1 MATPLVLVVHGRA
14 GGVVPPALRELA
26 DALQARRQAP
36 VLLQALTAAVFP
48 AADSLGSGLRTLVP
62 LMLLPGSH
70 VRNDLPVIAAHWRSW
85 GPLRRVPFVGAWP
98 AWQRVLAEELAG
110 GAHPLLLHHPLQG
123 ALAQSYLDFL
133 ATKTA
138 SSLMPAPYSDAFG
151 TTVLTELNLAKR
163 GPVVPL
169 ALAANR
175 LTDSLGSLV
184 GPPLIERKRFAAVL
198 MEQLE
203 ALP

>member
-14 GGVVPPALRELA
+14 SGAVPAALRELA
-26 DALQARRQAP
+26 AALQARRQSP
-36 VLLQALTAAVFP
+36 VVLQALTAPLLP
-48 AADSLGSGLRTLVP
+48 APDSLGCGLRTLVP

-70 VRNDLPVIAAHWRSW
+70 VRDDVPAIAAYWRSC
-85 GPLRRVPFVGAWP
+85 GPVRRIPFLGAWP
-98 AWQRVLAEELAG
+98 SWHRVLAAELAG
-110 GAHPLLLHHPLQG
+110 GSDPVLLHHPLQG
-123 ALAQSYLDFL
+123 ALAQRYLDFL

-138 SSLMPAPYSDAFG
+138 SRLVPAPYSDAPG
-151 TTVLTELNLAKR
+151 TTALTALNLANR

-184 GPPLIERKRFAAVL
+184 GPPLLERKRFAAVL
-198 MEQLE
+198 MEHLE

>member
-14 GGVVPPALRELA
+14 GGIVPSALRELA
-26 DALQARRQAP
+26 DALQVRRQAP
-36 VLLQALTAAVFP
+36 VLLQALTAPGLP

-70 VRNDLPVIAAHWRSW
+70 VRVDVPAIAAHWRSC

-98 AWQRVLAEELAG
+98 AWQRVLAAELAG
-110 GAHPLLLHHPLQG
+110 GPDPLLLHHPLEG
-123 ALAQSYLDFL
+123 ALALRYLDFL
-133 ATKTA
+133 ATTTG
-138 SSLMPAPYSDAFG
+138 SRLVPAPYSDAPG
-151 TTVLTELNLAKR
+151 TTALTALNLANR

-184 GPPLIERKRFAAVL
+184 GPPLLERKPFAAVL
-198 MEQLE
+198 IEQLE

>member
-14 GGVVPPALRELA
+14 GGLVPRALRELA
-26 DALQARRQAP
+26 DDLQVRRQAP
-36 VLLQALTAAVFP
+36 VVLQALTAPCLP
-48 AADSLGSGLRTLVP
+48 APDSLGRGLRTLVP
-62 LMLLPGSH
+62 LMLLPGGH
-70 VRNDLPVIAAHWRSW
+70 VRVDVPAIAAHWRSW
-85 GPLRRVPFVGAWP
+85 GPVRKVPFVGAWP
-98 AWQRVLAEELAG
+98 SWQRVLAAELAG
-110 GAHPLLLHHPLQG
+110 GPDPLLLHHPVHG
-123 ALAQSYLDFL
+123 ALAQRYLDFL
-133 ATKTA
+133 ATQTG
-138 SSLMPAPYSDAFG
+138 SRLVPAPYSDSPG
-151 TTVLTELNLAKR
+151 TTALTALNLANC
-163 GPVVPL
+163 GPVLPL